1 SYSDDYITFK
11 TQFASVDLFTTAI
24 PTDNLYAATE
34 AGTFPSIQYASLK
47 TANEGASLFSTALR
61 RRAVDVPASNPFAAF
76 TDTELKVLGSININS
91 TIAVNLNSIMYQVE
105 TIIANF
111 TALLNNGTETA
122 ECANYRQRAS
132 ERRQTL
138 LDLAYNPST
147 GLFSDFHLSSGEQ
160 TDVWSVN
167 AMWPYWAFGDSLPA
181 ESGQKALDSI
191 SQLHQRF
198 SGGLPNTLYNS
209 SLDWDYPKVQPPLQN
224 MAINSVLGIQQC
236 AGAGNSSAAGT
247 PGFEVS
253 LVQNSINSAFCNWY
267 TTGGSIPGV
276 LNQYGSA
283 SGGSKGASFEFYVLG
298 EDGDITTTS
307 DTGDQGDYTWTNGV
321 MIWLLGMFSSQ
332 VSIPT
337 CPNIVLNL

>member
-1 SYSDDYITFK
+1 
-11 TQFASVDLFTTAI
+11 
-24 PTDNLYAATE
+24 
-34 AGTFPSIQYASLK
+34 
-47 TANEGASLFSTALR
+47 
-61 RRAVDVPASNPFAAF
+61 
-76 TDTELKVLGSININS
+76 
-91 TIAVNLNSIMYQVE
+91 
-105 TIIANF
+105 
-111 TALLNNGTETA
+111 
-122 ECANYRQRAS
+122 
-132 ERRQTL
+132 
-138 LDLAYNPST
+138 
-147 GLFSDFHLSSGEQ
+147 
-160 TDVWSVN
+160 
-167 AMWPYWAFGDSLPA
+167 MWPYWAFGDSLPA

-337 CPNIVLNL
+337 CPNIVLNLVSNYTTTTAPPPPPQPSSSPTCGAQKKCNNCKCIVRRRPVF